1 MGKFIFTVGL
11 SLLALTVYSQTDTLA
26 IKKLQDKV
34 IQLQTESRK
43 QSEQFQ
49 TELKSQK
56 SVFSKQVSAVNAEI
70 ESLQKQVQNNS
81 NAINHT
87 AQELGV
93 KMTTVETSVNQ
104 KISEVGNSLS
114 KTTLWAIIGILFAV
128 IISGIVYLLLHKK
141 QQNDKT
147 DIIFQL
153 SETKQ
158 FIDEKLVNEFE
169 KNTEG
174 LETLSKL
181 SKPSQSAE
189 PDHSLAL
196 KVASEINL
204 IERNISLMDSKTK
217 GLKQLSRSV
226 EKLKDNLEANGYE
239 IPQLLNKE
247 FNQGMKVIVAS
258 SIPNEN
264 LEKGVEQIT
273 KILIPQVNYNGVMIQ
288 TAQIEVS
295 VGY

>member
-114 KTTLWAIIGILFAV
+114 KTTLWTIIGILFAV

>member
-11 SLLALTVYSQTDTLA
+11 SLLALTVFSQTDTLA

-158 FIDEKLVNEFE
+158 SIDEKLVNEFE

-174 LETLSKL
+174 LEFLSKL
-181 SKPSQSAE
+181 SKPSQSTE

-226 EKLKDNLEANGYE
+226 EKLKDNLLANGYE

>member
-11 SLLALTVYSQTDTLA
+11 SLLALTVFSQTDTLA

-114 KTTLWAIIGILFAV
+114 KTTLWTIIGILFAV

-174 LETLSKL
+174 LATLSKL